1 MGLRRAYP
9 EPGVS
14 ICVAW
19 GDEVLCGS
27 GEYSPVLPDL
37 LGAALPEGSGPGG
50 AADGDHHRPAVGGG
64 EELICTGVAL
74 AGLSGSVWAVLYLGG
89 VDGVGVSVGAFTV
102 GVGPLLGG
110 LR

>member
-27 GEYSPVLPDL
+27 GEYSGVVSDL
-37 LGAALPEGSGPGG
+37 LGAAVPEGSGPGG

-64 EELICTGVAL
+64 EDLVRAGVAV
-74 AGLSGSVWAVLYLGG
+74 AGLSGSVWALLYLGG
-89 VDGVGVSVGAFTV
+89 VDDVGVPVGAFAV
-102 GVGPLLGG
+102 GGSTLLGD
-110 LR
+110 